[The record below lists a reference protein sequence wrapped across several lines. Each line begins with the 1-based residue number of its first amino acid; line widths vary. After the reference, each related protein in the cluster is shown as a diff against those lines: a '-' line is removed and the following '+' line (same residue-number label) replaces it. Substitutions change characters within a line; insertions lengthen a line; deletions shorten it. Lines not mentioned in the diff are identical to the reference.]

1 MPSTS
6 QWLAFVFASF
16 LFMQVPGPSLLFTVG
31 RALTVGRRDALL
43 SVVGNAIGEVGQVVL
58 VSIGLGSLVAASSS
72 LYTGVKVAG
81 AAYVCW
87 LGLQAIRH
95 RSDARLAMSVAAVAP
110 GGTGHR
116 SLLTGLTVGMTNPK
130 TLVFFMAFLPQFVDR
145 AAGHAGLQMVT
156 LGVVFGAMAC
166 GSDSLWALVAARAR
180 SWFGHRPERLDRL
193 GVVGGVM
200 MLGLGATM
208 LATE

>member
-1 MPSTS
+1 M
-6 QWLAFVFASF
+6 
-16 LFMQVPGPSLLFTVG
+16 
-31 RALTVGRRDALL
+31 
-43 SVVGNAIGEVGQVVL
+43 
-58 VSIGLGSLVAASSS
+58 
-72 LYTGVKVAG
+72 
-81 AAYVCW
+81 
-87 LGLQAIRH
+87 
-95 RSDARLAMSVAAVAP
+95 
-110 GGTGHR
+110 
-116 SLLTGLTVGMTNPK
+116 TVGMTNPK

-145 AAGHAGLQMVT
+145 AAGHAGLQLVT

-166 GSDSLWALVAARAR
+166 CSDSLWALVAGRAR